1 VDLDLTR
8 LDADWYVGNCHKWLM
23 APKGCGFLWA
33 RRDRQDG
40 LHPVTISH
48 GYGQGFLAEFDWTG
62 TRDMSA
68 YLAVTAALA
77 FHQRLGGPALRARNA
92 ALAADGA
99 ALLARRLKTEIG
111 NAVPGRNTPA
121 GAMGL
126 IRLPGAGNVTPE
138 HALVLRER
146 LLDAATDAPV
156 NALEGIA
163 WLRISAQ
170 AYNEL
175 ADFER
180 LAEVIA
186 KELGNTS
193 V

>member
-1 VDLDLTR
+1 
-8 LDADWYVGNCHKWLM
+8 
-23 APKGCGFLWA
+23 
-33 RRDRQDG
+33 
-40 LHPVTISH
+40 
-48 GYGQGFLAEFDWTG
+48 
-62 TRDMSA
+62 
-68 YLAVTAALA
+68 
-77 FHQRLGGPALRARNA
+77 
-92 ALAADGA
+92 
-99 ALLARRLKTEIG
+99 
-111 NAVPGRNTPA
+111 
-121 GAMGL
+121 MGL